1 MHARAECRAQHGV
14 SKHARPSIRG
24 LRPLLRASAIWALF
38 AANVSGASADPVQ
51 LKFAFP
57 PPPTSWINTFGIAG
71 WSKAVAEAS
80 GGAVEI
86 KVFAGGAVAN
96 HRNVYDRVLNE
107 VIDIGYGPFGEI
119 NDQFRRTEVSGLPF
133 EVTNAREASLALWR
147 LIENG
152 TIAEE
157 YARIKPITVF
167 TLAPSTLHTRAP
179 VARMDDLKGVKLA
192 ASSRFNSAY
201 ATLLGATPITVTNVE
216 TYAAIDRGMV
226 GGTFLSV
233 SGFMVFKLQEVAK
246 YHLEVPF
253 GASCAGFFMNKDIFA
268 RLPEASRRAIDAS
281 SGEALAE
288 RLGRFADGQ
297 GTDDRARLAAM
308 PGQQF
313 DRLDAAEAARWKARL
328 APFVEEWVKAT
339 PDGAKVLAAFRAE
352 IAKIRGGA

>member
-1 MHARAECRAQHGV
+1 MRVAA
-14 SKHARPSIRG
+14 
-24 LRPLLRASAIWALF
+24 PLLVATLLAGVGNAQ
-38 AANVSGASADPVQ
+38 AVEPMQ

-71 WSKAVAEAS
+71 WSRDVAAAS
-80 GGAVEI
+80 GGQIEI

-119 NDQFRRTEVSGLPF
+119 NDQFRRTEVSALPF
-133 EVTNAREASLALWR
+133 EVQNANEASIALWR

-167 TLAPSTLHTRAP
+167 TLAPSTLHTKMP
-179 VARMDDLKGVKLA
+179 VTKMDDLKGAKLA
-192 ASSRFNSAY
+192 ASSRFNSSY
-201 ATLLGATPITVTNVE
+201 ATLLGATPITITNVE

-226 GGTFLSV
+226 AGNFMSV
-233 SGFMVFKLQEVAK
+233 SGLMVFKLQEVAK

-253 GASCAGFFMNKDIFA
+253 GASCAGFFMNKDVFA
-268 RLPEASRRAIDAS
+268 RLPEAARRAIDTT
-281 SGEALAE
+281 SGQKLADT
-288 RLGRFADGQ
+288 LGRYADRQ
-297 GTDDRARLAAM
+297 GAEDHATLASG

-313 DRLDAAEAARWKARL
+313 TKLDPAEAARWKARL
-328 APFVEEWVKAT
+328 APFVEEWVKST
-339 PDGAKVLAAFRAE
+339 PDGEKVLAAFRAE
-352 IAKIRGGA
+352 IAKLRKGG

>member
-1 MHARAECRAQHGV
+1 MKR
-14 SKHARPSIRG
+14 SIAAV
-24 LRPLLRASAIWALF
+24 LAICAALV
-38 AANVSGASADPVQ
+38 AAGPAALAADPIQ

-71 WSKAVAEAS
+71 WSKAVADAS
-80 GGAVEI
+80 GGTVDI

-119 NDQFRRTEVSGLPF
+119 NDQFRRTEVSALPF
-133 EVTNAREASLALWR
+133 EVQNAREASVALWR
-147 LIENG
+147 LVANG

-167 TLAPSTLHTRAP
+167 TLAPSTLHTKAP
-179 VARMDDLKGVKLA
+179 VAKMDDLKGTKLA

-216 TYAAIDRGMV
+216 SYAALDRGMV
-226 GGTFLSV
+226 GGTFLSI
-233 SGFMVFKLQEVAK
+233 SGFMVFKLQEVVK
-246 YHLEVPF
+246 HHLEVPF

-268 RLPEASRRAIDAS
+268 RLPESARRAIETT
-281 SGEALAE
+281 SGEPLAE
-288 RLGRFADGQ
+288 KLGSFADRQ
-297 GTDDRARLAAM
+297 WVEDRAKLAAM

-313 DRLDAAEAARWKARL
+313 NRLDADEAARWKARI
-328 APFVEEWVKAT
+328 APFVEEWVAST

-352 IAKIRGGA
+352 LAKIRSGT